1 VKISITDILIG
12 LFVLMAAVFTA
23 AYFYGWNQNAI
34 AGSKYDLPN
43 LLETAK
49 WVMGQL
55 VALFSSHSL
64 LNTPIPWLQ
73 KKDNTINNEG
83 DMPK

>member
-1 VKISITDILIG
+1 MKISITNILMIIII
-12 LFVLMAAVFTA
+12 LMAAIFTA
-23 AYFYGWNQNAI
+23 AYFYGWRENAI
-34 AGSKYDLPN
+34 SGTKYDLSN
-43 LLETAK
+43 LLETSK

-73 KKDNTINNEG
+73 PKKEG
-83 DMPK
+83 NIQ

>member
-1 VKISITDILIG
+1 MKISITNILIG
-12 LFVLMAAVFTA
+12 LIILMAAVFTV
-23 AYFYGWNQNAI
+23 AYFYGWRENAI
-34 AGSKYDLPN
+34 SGTKYDLPN
-43 LLETAK
+43 LLETSK

-73 KKDNTINNEG
+73 PKKEE
-83 DMPK
+83 KSQ